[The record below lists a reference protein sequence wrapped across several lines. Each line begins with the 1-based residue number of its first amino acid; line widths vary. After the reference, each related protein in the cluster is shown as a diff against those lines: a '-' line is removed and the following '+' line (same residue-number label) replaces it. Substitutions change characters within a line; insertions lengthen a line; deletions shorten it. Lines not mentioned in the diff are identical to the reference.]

1 MTGIE
6 INAYWNFMRDIMI
19 DIKELLVSIEVLGTN
34 MFILLTSVL
43 IFGILIKVI
52 KTVYGL
58 TSNVEGDKK

>member
-6 INAYWNFMRDIMI
+6 INAYWNFMRDLMI

-34 MFILLTSVL
+34 MFVLLTSVL

-58 TSNVEGDKK
+58 TSEGSEK